1 MQASELFVTAAGEWE
16 TVAPGV
22 TRKILGYDG
31 QLMMVGVKFESGAV
45 GAMHHHPH
53 RQVSYVA
60 EGQFEVVIDGRTQIL
75 GAGDCFFVPPNAQ
88 HGAVAVTAG
97 TLVDVF
103 TPAREDFIK

>member
-1 MQASELFVTAAGEWE
+1 MQSSELFVSASGEWE

-22 TRKILGYDG
+22 TRRILGYDG
-31 QLMMVGVKFESGAV
+31 HLMMVGVKFEGGAV

-60 EGQFEVVIDGRTQIL
+60 AGEFEVVVDGNTQIL
-75 GAGDCFFVPPNAQ
+75 SAGDCFFVPPNAV
-88 HGAVAVTAG
+88 HGVVAVAPG
-97 TLVDVF
+97 TLIDVF